1 MKDGGVFLGL
11 ALLFLVV
18 LAAVWLCPFRLRRPS
33 KRLQVLIAH
42 RFAARERTFA
52 ELHDALLQDVQGLTL
67 SLQAIAD
74 QMPPDAPARL
84 RLELALDQAD
94 QLLARSRERV
104 RSAGHARD
112 GPD

>member
-18 LAAVWLCPFRLRRPS
+18 LAAVRFCPLRLRRQS
-33 KRLQVLIAH
+33 KCLQVLMDHRIAE
-42 RFAARERTFA
+42 REGAFA

-74 QMPPDAPARL
+74 QMPPGEPARL
-84 RLELALDQAD
+84 RLELVLDQAD
-94 QLLARSRERV
+94 ELLARSRERV
-104 RSAGHARD
+104 RGAGHARD